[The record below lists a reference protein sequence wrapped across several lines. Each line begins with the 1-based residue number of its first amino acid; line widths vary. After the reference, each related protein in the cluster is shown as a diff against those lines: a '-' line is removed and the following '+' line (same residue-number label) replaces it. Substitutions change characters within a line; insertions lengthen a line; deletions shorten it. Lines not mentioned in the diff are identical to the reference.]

1 MNLKPR
7 DIYFEAALGFALESG
22 AKLEHGQSKLDTTSI
37 QFKMNVDDT
46 NYFIYFAKNTDGSTY
61 LGITDADEMQKNFLK
76 RIMPKL

>member
-1 MNLKPR
+1 
-7 DIYFEAALGFALESG
+7 
-22 AKLEHGQSKLDTTSI
+22 
-37 QFKMNVDDT
+37 MNVDDT